1 MHPNSNPAYP
11 ALISLPIY
19 FSHPFPICCTF
30 PRLQTEFANR
40 KCEIDGHW
48 GVRPND
54 SEPNPAGWTDYG
66 PCYKPEVIRLMQ
78 EIKDVNVSN
87 IYYSIRSRSR
97 S

>member
-1 MHPNSNPAYP
+1 MT
-11 ALISLPIY
+11 LTQLQ
-19 FSHPFPICCTF
+19 FVCLFLQ
-30 PRLQTEFANR
+30 LQTEFANR

-66 PCYKPEVIRLMQ
+66 PCYKPEVIRLMK

-87 IYYSIRSRSR
+87 IYHSI
-97 S
+97 